1 MLKFNE
7 LRIDRDKNL
16 IIDFEILDVDRDYYD
31 TITIT
36 NIRVGI
42 GSNEHYKEYADFLG
56 TSGVFDRVDS
66 WQKTVKT
73 SPLAEEETVT
83 IYRGF
88 RLVIPLADDSPNN
101 PWRTDDGYILQD
113 PYKYLD
119 WINVIVSPM
128 DYRAEMETCLQESQ
142 ITGYAYDRCLLV
154 NNVFDYIKSTDN
166 PCVDYSGYANY
177 IVQIRGLEIAIEAGN
192 FPLANKY
199 WNRFFMH
206 NKALVSN
213 HCCCR

>member
-16 IIDFEILDVDRDYYD
+16 IIDFEILDVDKDYYD

-42 GSNEHYKEYADFLG
+42 GSNEHYKEYAPYLG
-56 TSGVFDRVDS
+56 DSLIFDRTDS
-66 WQKTVKT
+66 YTKTVKT
-73 SPLAEEETVT
+73 SPTAEEETVT

-88 RLVIPLADDSPNN
+88 RLVIPLTNSANN
-101 PWRTDDGYILQD
+101 PWDTGDGYVISD
-113 PYKYLD
+113 PYKYLA
-119 WINVIVSPM
+119 WINIVVSPM
-128 DYRAEMETCLQESQ
+128 DYRADMDSCLQETQ

-166 PCVDYSGYANY
+166 PCTDYSGYANY
-177 IVQIRGLEIAIEAGN
+177 IVQMKGLELAIEAGN

-206 NKALVSN
+206 NRSLVSN
-213 HCCCR
+213 RCCCR